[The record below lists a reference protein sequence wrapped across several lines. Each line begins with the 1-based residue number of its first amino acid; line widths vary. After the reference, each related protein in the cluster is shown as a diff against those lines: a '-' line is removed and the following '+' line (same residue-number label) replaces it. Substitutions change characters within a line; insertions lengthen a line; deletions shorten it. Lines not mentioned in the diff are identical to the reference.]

1 MATSIFKEYFK
12 GYEILGELGRG
23 NARVLKAKSVR
34 TGELVAIKHFAF
46 NTEPD
51 AIRRFQRES
60 EIMKS
65 IQHDN
70 IVKIFEVHL
79 DAELPYIVMQLVE
92 GGDLRSLLKAK
103 GSLDI
108 ATVIRLGH
116 HMTEALDAIHARSVV
131 HRDIKPENIMYRRLP
146 SGELHFL
153 LTDFGIAKL
162 REQSDCLTA
171 TGASMLTYD
180 YASPEQFNQSK
191 TVSTPTDYY
200 SLGVVLYEC
209 LTGAVPFE
217 FGQDDLYFH
226 INRVINSPLPAPRL
240 PSGQLLPPSL
250 SQLLQW
256 LMAKNCNTR
265 LSDSENVNRLL
276 QLAALEDLQAGSE
289 AVRKLTLKNNARTVK
304 RTPKNYEV
312 AEILAAQNST
322 QAASAIAA
330 PVPTRRGRDIG
341 FMILVLGL
349 ITVAVF
355 YSWNNLQSKDR
366 NYIPESTIND
376 EVVQLTS
383 NLKHSLPGGTNL
395 VTLGQASYMPSSI
408 PVPGEQPQPTDQ
420 GVPLINGIYYND
432 FSNEQD
438 SLWHPGKD
446 ENSEFNFLDGKYVM
460 TGLTD
465 SLSYS
470 ASIKFDLDIKKDFTV
485 MANTAHWGDS
495 AGDPFGIN
503 FCGNEENDAYFIF
516 YITSNGFYSIGAS
529 IRGEWNVLVDWTETS
544 HIRKDS
550 DQNILT
556 VEKQADSLR
565 FLINGRVEKV
575 LPFTGGFGNYF
586 GLRVDGAQTVSF
598 DQFIVKGSQ

>member
-46 NTEPD
+46 NSEPD

-65 IQHDN
+65 IQHEN
-70 IVKIFEVHL
+70 IVKIIEVHL

-92 GGDLRSLLKAK
+92 GGDLRSMLRTRTT
-103 GSLDI
+103 LDI
-108 ATVIRLGH
+108 STVIRLAY
-116 HMTEALDAIHARSVV
+116 HMTEALDAIHKKAVV
-131 HRDIKPENIMYRRLP
+131 HRDIKPENIMYQRLP
-146 SGELHFL
+146 NGEIHFL

-162 REQSDCLTA
+162 REQTDGLTA

-209 LTGAVPFE
+209 LTGNVPFE
-217 FGQDDLYFH
+217 FEQDDLLLH
-226 INRVINSPLPAPRL
+226 INRVISCPVPAPRM
-240 PSGQLLPPSL
+240 PSGHPMPPSL
-250 SQLLQW
+250 LYLLQG
-256 LMAKNCNTR
+256 LLAKNNNTR
-265 LSDSENVNRLL
+265 ISDPEEVRRLL
-276 QLAALEDLQAGSE
+276 GHAELEDMQAASP
-289 AVRKLTLKNNARTVK
+289 AVRKTMQKTNAKLVSSITAKYVRATK
-304 RTPKNYEV
+304 KGDYK
-312 AEILAAQNST
+312 
-322 QAASAIAA
+322 
-330 PVPTRRGRDIG
+330 
-341 FMILVLGL
+341 FMAFVLGL
-349 ITVAVF
+349 ICLAVF
-355 YSWNNLQSKDR
+355 LGWNNLVKSSPHVPQSTS
-366 NYIPESTIND
+366 IIEEEPEMQPL
-376 EVVQLTS
+376 VS
-383 NLKHSLPGGTNL
+383 NIKHTLPQGTDL
-395 VTLGQASYMPSSI
+395 VMLSQPSYMPTTIDVEDDQPAAPAS
-408 PVPGEQPQPTDQ
+408 PGVEL
-420 GVPLINGIYYND
+420 VNGIYYND
-432 FSNEQD
+432 FSNEKD

-446 ENSEFNFLDGKYVM
+446 ENSEFNFQDGKYVM

-470 ASIKFDLDIKKDFTV
+470 ASIKFNLDIQKDFTV
-485 MANTAHWGDS
+485 VANTAHWGDS
-495 AGDPFGIN
+495 TGDPFGIN
-503 FCGNEENDAYFIF
+503 FCGDEDNDAYFIF

-529 IRGEWNVLVDWTETS
+529 IKGQWDVLVDWTETS
-544 HIRKDS
+544 HIRKDA
-550 DQNILT
+550 DLNILS

-565 FLINGRVEKV
+565 FLINGKLEKV
-575 LPFTGGFGNYF
+575 LPFKGGFGNYF